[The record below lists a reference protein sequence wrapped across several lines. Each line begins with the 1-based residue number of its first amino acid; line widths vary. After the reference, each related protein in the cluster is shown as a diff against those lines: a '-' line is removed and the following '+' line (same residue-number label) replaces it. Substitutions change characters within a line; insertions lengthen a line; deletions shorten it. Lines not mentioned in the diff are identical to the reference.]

1 MADRN
6 RCHHPPLNYPA
17 WWFFSGNAGHENQA
31 MKKLNLYLP
40 RNIGKI
46 ILSLPITFWH
56 TMHKCTKIFGIFF
69 RIYIT
74 CQMDSYPTFKL
85 LFDGSKVFLPLPT
98 PPGLLFV
105 ALPPFPWLFPNEG
118 LLLLN
123 CTPGLKG
130 IEANISGLG
139 ISMGPVGLFFGP
151 SPANYVNLST
161 RNLARK

>member
-1 MADRN
+1 M
-6 RCHHPPLNYPA
+6 LT
-17 WWFFSGNAGHENQA
+17 
-31 MKKLNLYLP
+31 LYLCP
-40 RNIGKI
+40 SQNSITYQLNVVQFHEFSKYYYSKNVRKTHFCLRCMNIYHCALN
-46 ILSLPITFWH
+46 ILMKT
-56 TMHKCTKIFGIFF
+56 IFLVFSDL
-69 RIYIT
+69 T
-74 CQMDSYPTFKL
+74 CQIEESYPTFKL
-85 LFDGSKVFLPLPT
+85 LFVGSKVFLPLP
-98 PPGLLFV
+98 PAPGLLFV

-151 SPANYVNLST
+151 SPGKYVNLST

>member
-1 MADRN
+1 MVKVF
-6 RCHHPPLNYPA
+6 HLPPLLNFDNLCNFTKFKTFTIPKMHKQKK
-17 WWFFSGNAGHENQA
+17 FLIRCTNAL
-31 MKKLNLYLP
+31 K
-40 RNIGKI
+40 
-46 ILSLPITFWH
+46 ILSND
-56 TMHKCTKIFGIFF
+56 FGIFF

-151 SPANYVNLST
+151 SPGKYVGMSIYQPGILQGSRLSYG
-161 RNLARK
+161 